1 MDRAQAV
8 RLVAKLRA
16 LGADRAATE
25 AEKVLARA
33 KADELSTR
41 FRLGVVEP
49 GSRHPHARRRH
60 RARRARVTSLDPN
73 WPLAGP
79 RGRTSSNVKVEHH
92 WGDWKL
98 TVEIGW
104 STRSAFVGTGRP
116 VAPAASVSSPPASAK
131 RPLD

>member
-33 KADELSTR
+33 KADQLTTR

-49 GSRHPHARRRH
+49 GSPRPQARRRH

-73 WPLAGP
+73 WPLAGS

-104 STRSAFVGTGRP
+104 STRSAFVATGRP
-116 VAPAASVSSPPASAK
+116 VAAASVSSPPASAK